1 LPPILEMVMIKK
13 NPNGTF
19 IVDISLGRNKRIRKR
34 FKTRTEATRYERHAI
49 GRMEQDKD
57 WTPEAKD
64 IRKLSELINIWYQLH
79 GSTLKDGKR
88 VRNRLLIIS
97 ERMGNPIAS
106 DVDNNSWV
114 KYRAKRLEDATPKT
128 LNNEQ
133 GFIIA
138 VYNKLFE
145 LGETSYSS
153 KINNV
158 KKIKITERKV
168 KFLTDI
174 EIKDL
179 IEVIEHEDTKQA
191 VKLCLSTG
199 ARWGEVKRLQVGQ
212 LVDNKLTLNSKST
225 KNRTIPI
232 KEELAQQITPPLMA
246 SEKLFKKG
254 IQAANIK
261 LDKGQNTHIL
271 RHTFASHFTINGGN
285 ILTLQRILGHSD
297 IRMTMIYSH
306 LAPDHLEEAKKY
318 APL

>member
-1 LPPILEMVMIKK
+1 MIKK
-13 NPNGTF
+13 ASNGTF

-49 GRMEQDKD
+49 GQMEQDKD
-57 WTPEAKD
+57 WIPEAKD
-64 IRKLSELINIWYQLH
+64 IRKLPELINTWYQLH
-79 GSTLKDGKR
+79 GRTLKDGKR

-97 ERMGNPIAS
+97 TRMGNPIAS
-106 DVDNNSWV
+106 SVDNNSWV

-145 LGETSYSS
+145 LGEISYGS

-158 KKIKITERKV
+158 KKIKITDRKV

-174 EIKDL
+174 EIQDL

-199 ARWGEVKRLQVGQ
+199 ARCNQRGQV
-212 LVDNKLTLNSKST
+212 
-225 KNRTIPI
+225 
-232 KEELAQQITPPLMA
+232 
-246 SEKLFKKG
+246 F
-254 IQAANIK
+254 
-261 LDKGQNTHIL
+261 
-271 RHTFASHFTINGGN
+271 TFASGI
-285 ILTLQRILGHSD
+285 
-297 IRMTMIYSH
+297 
-306 LAPDHLEEAKKY
+306 KY
-318 APL
+318 FISNHK

>member
-1 LPPILEMVMIKK
+1 MIKK
-13 NPNGTF
+13 ASNDTF

-49 GRMEQDKD
+49 GQMEQDKD
-57 WTPEAKD
+57 WIPEAKD
-64 IRKLSELINIWYQLH
+64 IRKLPELINTWYQLH
-79 GSTLKDGKR
+79 GRTLKDGKR

-97 ERMGNPIAS
+97 TRMGNPIAS
-106 DVDNNSWV
+106 SVDNNSWV

-145 LGETSYSS
+145 LGEISYGS

-158 KKIKITERKV
+158 KKIKITDRKV

-174 EIKDL
+174 EIQDL

-199 ARWGEVKRLQVGQ
+199 ARWGEVKRLEASQ

>member
-1 LPPILEMVMIKK
+1 MIKK
-13 NPNGTF
+13 ASNGTF
-19 IVDISLGRNKRIRKR
+19 IVDISLGRSKRIRRR

-49 GRMEQDKD
+49 GQMEQDKD
-57 WTPEAKD
+57 WTPDEKD
-64 IRKLSELINIWYQLH
+64 IRKLPEIIHIWYQLH

-88 VRNRLLIIS
+88 VRNRLLNIS

-106 DVDNNSWV
+106 SVNNNAWV
-114 KYRAKRLEDATPKT
+114 KYRAKRLEDASPKT

-145 LGETSYSS
+145 LGETNYSS

-158 KKIKITERKV
+158 KKIKITERRMQ
-168 KFLTDI
+168 FLSNE
-174 EIKDL
+174 EIKEL
-179 IEVIEHEDTKQA
+179 ISVIDHKDTQQA

-199 ARWGEVKRLQVGQ
+199 ARWGEVKRLQASQ
-212 LVDNKLTLNSKST
+212 LVGNRLTLNSKST
-225 KNRTIPI
+225 KYRTIPI
-232 KEELAQQITPPLMA
+232 KEELVQQITPPLMA

-254 IQAANIK
+254 IQAANIR
-261 LDKGQNTHIL
+261 LEKGQNTHIL
-271 RHTFASHFTINGGN
+271 RHTFASHFIINGGN
-285 ILTLQRILGHSD
+285 ILTLQSILGHSD
-297 IRMTMIYSH
+297 IRMTMIYAH

>member
-1 LPPILEMVMIKK
+1 MIRK
-13 NPNGTF
+13 NTNGTF
-19 IVDISLGRNKRIRKR
+19 IVDISLGRNKRIRRR

-49 GRMEQDKD
+49 GEMEQDKD
-57 WTPEAKD
+57 WVPQAKD
-64 IRKLSELINIWYQLH
+64 IRKLSELIDTWYQLH
-79 GSTLKDGKR
+79 GNTLKDGIR
-88 VRNRLLIIS
+88 VRNRMLIIS

-106 DVDNNSWV
+106 TVDNNAWV

-138 VYNKLFE
+138 VYNKLYE
-145 LGETSYSS
+145 LGETSYAS

-168 KFLTDI
+168 KFLTDA
-174 EIKDL
+174 EIREL
-179 IEVIEHEDTKQA
+179 INAIDHEDTRQA

-232 KEELAQQITPPLMA
+232 KEELASQITPPLMA

-306 LAPDHLEEAKKY
+306 LAPDHLEEAKQY

>member
-1 LPPILEMVMIKK
+1 MPPIRAIVMIKK
-13 NPNGTF
+13 NLNGTF

-49 GRMEQDKD
+49 GQMEQDKD
-57 WTPEAKD
+57 WTSESKD

-79 GSTLKDGKR
+79 GSTLKDGAR

-145 LGETSYSS
+145 LGETNYGS

-179 IEVIEHEDTKQA
+179 IEVIKHEDTKQA

>member
-1 LPPILEMVMIKK
+1 MIKK
-13 NPNGTF
+13 NLNGTF

-49 GRMEQDKD
+49 GQMEQDKD
-57 WTPEAKD
+57 WTSESKD

-79 GSTLKDGKR
+79 GSTLKDGAR

-145 LGETSYSS
+145 LGETNYGS

-179 IEVIEHEDTKQA
+179 IEVIKHEDTKQA

>member
-1 LPPILEMVMIKK
+1 MIKK
-13 NPNGTF
+13 ASNGTF

-49 GRMEQDKD
+49 GQMEQDKD
-57 WTPEAKD
+57 WIPEAKD
-64 IRKLSELINIWYQLH
+64 IRKLPELINTWYQLH
-79 GSTLKDGKR
+79 GRTLKDGKR

-97 ERMGNPIAS
+97 TRMGNPIAS
-106 DVDNNSWV
+106 SVDNNSWV

-145 LGETSYSS
+145 LGEISYGS

-158 KKIKITERKV
+158 KKIKITDRKV

-174 EIKDL
+174 EIQDL

-199 ARWGEVKRLQVGQ
+199 ARWGEVKRLEASQ

-261 LDKGQNTHIL
+261 LDKGQK
-271 RHTFASHFTINGGN
+271 
-285 ILTLQRILGHSD
+285 TL
-297 IRMTMIYSH
+297 
-306 LAPDHLEEAKKY
+306 
-318 APL
+318 

>member
-1 LPPILEMVMIKK
+1 MIRK
-13 NPNGTF
+13 NTNGTF
-19 IVDISLGRNKRIRKR
+19 IVDISLGRNKRIKRR

-49 GRMEQDKD
+49 GEMEQDKD
-57 WTPEAKD
+57 WVPQAKD
-64 IRKLSELINIWYQLH
+64 IRKLSELIDTWYQLH
-79 GSTLKDGKR
+79 GNTLKDGIR
-88 VRNRLLIIS
+88 VRNRMLIIS

-106 DVDNNSWV
+106 TVDNNAWV

-138 VYNKLFE
+138 VYNKLYE
-145 LGETSYSS
+145 LGETSYAS

-168 KFLTDI
+168 KFLTDA
-174 EIKDL
+174 EIREL
-179 IEVIEHEDTKQA
+179 INAIDHEDTRQA

-232 KEELAQQITPPLMA
+232 KEELASQITPPLMA

-306 LAPDHLEEAKKY
+306 LAPDHLEEAKQY